1 MSCTEYDMWLDEFAR
16 KLDMMNRTLADKSMT
31 VGLDCAAYFRD
42 KSRNH
47 PPILTCWKG
56 VERLWSFK
64 IPRNSKIVRR
74 IEAVFDSDRP
84 EITLVN
90 MGTELVLDQLE

>member
-1 MSCTEYDMWLDEFAR
+1 MWLDEFAR
-16 KLDMMNRTLADKSMT
+16 KLGLLNRTLANKSMI
-31 VGLDCAAYFRD
+31 VGLFRD
-42 KSRNH
+42 KSRKH

-56 VERLWSFK
+56 AERLWTLK
-64 IPRNSKIVRR
+64 APRNSKIARK

-90 MGTELVLDQLE
+90 MGTELVLDRLE